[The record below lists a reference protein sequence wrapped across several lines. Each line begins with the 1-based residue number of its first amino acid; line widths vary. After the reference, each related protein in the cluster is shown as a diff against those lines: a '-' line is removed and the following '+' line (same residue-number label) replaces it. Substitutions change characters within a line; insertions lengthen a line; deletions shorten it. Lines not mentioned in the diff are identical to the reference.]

1 MGLHHARTIT
11 FSLSV
16 NEKMLERCKCILKK
30 IIITWDVDLTNQ
42 KK

>member
-16 NEKMLERCKCILKK
+16 NEKMLE
-30 IIITWDVDLTNQ
+30 IITWDVDLTNQ